1 MTALSLL
8 RPSPP
13 SMTRTT
19 RFSQLVFGAKAVIL
33 RTRRTARNLVAGPP
47 LLSKAE
53 ASGFPHLL
61 AESRSPLWADE
72 ALAERGFQLGKI
84 QNLRIACRALDGLVI
99 PAGAV
104 FSVWRHLGAPIA
116 ARGYVPGRML
126 KQGCMVPSVGGGLCQ
141 LSNALYDAALQAGCR
156 IVERHS
162 HSRIVPGSA
171 AAAGRDATLAW
182 NYVDLRFAPDRALRL
197 SARLDCDS
205 LIIRLLAPAETATP
219 ASPAEIRFARVPD
232 LSEARS
238 CVSCDEIDCF
248 RHEHGRAAPPQ
259 ATDRRVF
266 LGDEAWP
273 EFQAHL
279 SDARRPEDRL
289 GLPLDGA
296 RLGLARYAWHVGG
309 FAQRTSAPVQTLRRS
324 WALRRAG
331 LQGAA
336 RRSAD
341 LAATSRIARS
351 LARLLTPEVTSVT
364 LAQSYLP
371 FLWRDGHLGGR
382 QVSVLMTRLPMT
394 LLQARLDAAAAAH
407 PERAT
412 LGDFRAPAW
421 LAEAEAEALAAADWI
436 ITPHAEIAALF
447 GDRAIRLPWQIPAA
461 SPCAPVSGRRIV
473 FPGPTVARK
482 GAHALRDAAAALGL
496 EVMPLGAELEGPDFW
511 RGLRTIPAG
520 DWAGVAAVVQ
530 PALVEEQPRRLLR
543 ALAAGIP
550 VIATPACGIEPR
562 PGLSLVSAG
571 DTAALIA
578 ALAALTA
585 PVGSIR

>member
-1 MTALSLL
+1 
-8 RPSPP
+8 
-13 SMTRTT
+13 
-19 RFSQLVFGAKAVIL
+19 
-33 RTRRTARNLVAGPP
+33 
-47 LLSKAE
+47 
-53 ASGFPHLL
+53 
-61 AESRSPLWADE
+61 
-72 ALAERGFQLGKI
+72 
-84 QNLRIACRALDGLVI
+84 
-99 PAGAV
+99 
-104 FSVWRHLGAPIA
+104 
-116 ARGYVPGRML
+116 
-126 KQGCMVPSVGGGLCQ
+126 
-141 LSNALYDAALQAGCR
+141 
-156 IVERHS
+156 
-162 HSRIVPGSA
+162 
-171 AAAGRDATLAW
+171 
-182 NYVDLRFAPDRALRL
+182 
-197 SARLDCDS
+197 
-205 LIIRLLAPAETATP
+205 
-219 ASPAEIRFARVPD
+219 
-232 LSEARS
+232 
-238 CVSCDEIDCF
+238 
-248 RHEHGRAAPPQ
+248 
-259 ATDRRVF
+259 
-266 LGDEAWP
+266 
-273 EFQAHL
+273 
-279 SDARRPEDRL
+279 
-289 GLPLDGA
+289 
-296 RLGLARYAWHVGG
+296 
-309 FAQRTSAPVQTLRRS
+309 
-324 WALRRAG
+324 
-331 LQGAA
+331 
-336 RRSAD
+336 
-341 LAATSRIARS
+341 
-351 LARLLTPEVTSVT
+351 VTSVT

-520 DWAGVAAVVQ
+520 DWAGVVAVVQ